1 MEDRKTREIT
11 FDEGLGLT
19 CDASGAESP
28 AAEAAVS
35 EAAEAAVSA
44 ENKQPDG
51 PSELEALR
59 EENRRLKAERE
70 REEKFREEAAA
81 LCALVPECDASALP
95 EEVLAEYEKGVPLDA
110 AYALWDRK
118 RVLRELAEREND
130 RLNAEASTGEMT
142 GDGQGDG
149 SFTLDEIRRMPR
161 SEVRRCLDRIYHSL
175 ESGRR

>member
-1 MEDRKTREIT
+1 MEDKKTCGIT
-11 FDEGLGLT
+11 FEES
-19 CDASGAESP
+19 SGPNGEVTKV
-28 AAEAAVS
+28 EAAQKETS
-35 EAAEAAVSA
+35 PEE
-44 ENKQPDG
+44 

-70 REEKFREEAAA
+70 REDRFREEAAA
-81 LCALVPECDASALP
+81 LGALFPECDAAALP
-95 EEVLAEYEKGVPLDA
+95 EEVLADYGKGVPLDA

-118 RVLRELAEREND
+118 RVMRELAERESD

-161 SEVRRCLDRIYHSL
+161 GEVRRCLDRIYRSL
-175 ESGRR
+175 EAGRSRP